1 MAVLIRGRYDR
12 AYNPLPPRPRPRRRI
27 SRQLQLNWQP
37 NRNHMRTIPGIISR
51 PSRKRV
57 PARVRQP
64 VPFVWTRTLARRR
77 LVVAARHG
85 ASPGSVKPNHVDST
99 KYLPTKLLE
108 FGIRPERWREKEPT
122 EQARG
127 PWKPSDCTSRTNQHH
142 DDVAPA
148 ESRAMIGCSLSLSLP
163 LSPSHPPPHCHSP
176 FPRSLQPLVRTPET
190 RWRRGLGVIGRIS
203 VIVAPTIHP
212 PPVLPRHRLSRARS
226 LSLSLSL
233 SPSPS
238 PSLCLS
244 LPLSFSFRSVLVHRA
259 IPPTRL

>member
-12 AYNPLPPRPRPRRRI
+12 AYNPLPSPPAPAAV

-148 ESRAMIGCSLSLSLP
+148 ESRAMIGCSLSLSL
-163 LSPSHPPPHCHSP
+163 
-176 FPRSLQPLVRTPET
+176 
-190 RWRRGLGVIGRIS
+190 
-203 VIVAPTIHP
+203 
-212 PPVLPRHRLSRARS
+212 S
-226 LSLSLSL
+226 LSLPPTLPL
-233 SPSPS
+233 TVIPLFLDPFSPS
-238 PSLCLS
+238 
-244 LPLSFSFRSVLVHRA
+244 SVRPKPDGVGGWG
-259 IPPTRL
+259 